1 MVAMTTQTITCT
13 FKFEL
18 RSNEDQRAA
27 LSRNAGCR
35 RFVFN
40 RMLGLL
46 NERREAKQRLL
57 RYSAMCKLLT
67 QWKRED
73 ETAFLRD
80 AMSQPLQQALMD
92 LDRSVQDYFRKPGDP
107 AKKGWPRFQA
117 KDIGDGFR
125 LPQVKP
131 DDVDEANARV
141 KLPKIGWV
149 RYRRSRLMRLTDRY
163 GREVAGT
170 VKRLLLNKDGGK
182 WFIGFNVEFHLE
194 LPAPQEADIG
204 IDFGVVHSVATSDGR
219 FFDLDTK
226 RIRGLEERVALYQRK
241 LSLNLSSRKKL
252 AHIGK
257 AAPFEKHQPSR
268 RRQELKH
275 RIQKLQQRIRNIR
288 MDFCKKLA
296 HTLAHEYGCVYAED
310 LQVKNMTAS
319 AKGTADRPGERVKQK
334 SGLNRAILR
343 VGIYALRQTI
353 GWAQKKTGGEICLV
367 DPRNTSRTCP
377 HCGQVSAD
385 NRRTQA
391 KFRCV
396 CCGFTANADTVGAI
410 NVMRKGRTKKAGEQL
425 SPVLPSAHIQKKR
438 IARVV
443 NASRGGVCEAS
454 PEDVNSGNLSGVL
467 CVST

>member
-1 MVAMTTQTITCT
+1 MAMQTITCT

-18 RSNEDQRAA
+18 RPNEEQRAA
-27 LSRNAGCR
+27 LSRNAGSR

-40 RMLGLL
+40 RMLELL
-46 NERREAKQRLL
+46 NERHEAKQPLL

-80 AMSQPLQQALMD
+80 AVAQSLQQALMD
-92 LDRSVQDYFRKPGDP
+92 LDRSVQDFFRKPGDP

-125 LPQVKP
+125 VPQVKP
-131 DDVDEANARV
+131 GDVDEANARV

-149 RYRRSRLMRLTDRY
+149 RYRASRRMRLTDRY
-163 GREVAGT
+163 GREVIGT
-170 VKRLLLNKDGGK
+170 VKRLLLNKDCGK
-182 WFIGFNVEFHLE
+182 WFVGFNIEFHLE
-194 LPAPQEADIG
+194 LPAPQEADVG
-204 IDFGVVHSVATSDGR
+204 IDLGIVHSVATSDGQ
-219 FFDLDTK
+219 FFDLNTDS
-226 RIRGLEERVALYQRK
+226 IRKLEERVAFYQRK
-241 LSLNLSSRKKL
+241 LSINLSARKKL
-252 AHIGK
+252 VRIGK
-257 AAPFEKHQPSR
+257 AAPVDKHHPSR
-268 RRQELKH
+268 RHQELKH

-288 MDFCKKLA
+288 MDFRKKLA
-296 HTLAHEYGCVYAED
+296 HTLAHEYGCVYAEN
-310 LQVKNMTAS
+310 LRVKNMTAS
-319 AKGTADRPGERVKQK
+319 AKGTVVNPGKCVRQK

-343 VGIYALRQTI
+343 VGFFGLRQAI
-353 GWAQKKTGGEICLV
+353 GWAQKKTNGELCLV

-377 HCGQVSAD
+377 HCGKVSAD

-391 KFRCV
+391 KFKCV
-396 CCGFTANADTVGAI
+396 CCGYTANADTVGAI

-425 SPVLPSAHIQKKR
+425 SPALPSAHIQKKR

-443 NASRGGVCEAS
+443 NASRGGVCEA
-454 PEDVNSGNLSGVL
+454 PLEDVSSGNHSGFG

>member
-1 MVAMTTQTITCT
+1 MIAMTTQTITCT

-18 RSNEDQRAA
+18 RPNEDQRAA

-46 NERREAKQRLL
+46 NERREANQPLL
-57 RYSAMCKLLT
+57 RYSAMSKLLT

-73 ETAFLRD
+73 ETTFLRD
-80 AMSQPLQQALMD
+80 AMSQPLQQTLMD
-92 LDRSVQDYFRKPGDP
+92 LDRSVQDFLRKPGDP
-107 AKKGWPRFQA
+107 AKKDWPRFKA

-125 LPQVKP
+125 VPQVKSG
-131 DDVDEANARV
+131 DVDEANARV
-141 KLPKIGWV
+141 KLPKIGWM
-149 RYRRSRLMRLTDRY
+149 RYRASRRMRLTDRN

-170 VKRLLLNKDGGK
+170 VKRLLLNKDCGK
-182 WFIGFNVEFHLE
+182 WFVGFNVEFHLE
-194 LPAPQEADIG
+194 LPATQKADVG
-204 IDFGVVHSVATSDGR
+204 IDLGVVHSVATSDGR
-219 FFDLDTK
+219 FFDLNTD
-226 RIRGLEERVALYQRK
+226 RIRGLEKRVALYQRK
-241 LSLNLSSRKKL
+241 LSLNLSARKKL
-252 AHIGK
+252 ARIGK
-257 AAPFEKHQPSR
+257 AAPFDKRQPSR

-288 MDFCKKLA
+288 MDFRKKLA

-310 LQVKNMTAS
+310 LRVKNMTAS
-319 AKGTADRPGERVKQK
+319 AKGTVEKPGKCVRQK

-343 VGIYALRQTI
+343 VGFYELRQTI
-353 GWAQKKTGGEICLV
+353 GWAQKKTGGELCLV

-396 CCGFTANADTVGAI
+396 CCGYTANADTVGAI
-410 NVMRKGRTKKAGEQL
+410 NVKGKGRTKKAGEPL
-425 SPVLPSAHIQKKR
+425 RPVLPSAHIQKKR

-443 NASRGGVCEAS
+443 DASRGGVCEAP
-454 PEDVNSGNLSGVL
+454 PEDVSSGNHSEFG